1 MSKQSDV
8 NYKYENDIYH
18 IQGQTMK
25 LNRFSNSAIFGIISL
40 LMISCQALSPS
51 IQAPSKPIEKNT
63 FAFQAS
69 LETMPEVNK
78 SAFNKNFSGGECL
91 MLRYGLTE
99 TVTMQAKAW
108 IPNNNYEEDTR
119 WGFALMPTI
128 YLNDVKDDYN
138 FFITPTM
145 NFLQSGSSFDYASL
159 GMYAGV
165 IFPKVWILHS
175 YSSLSLHS
183 SWDWNSNFNSFLTAT
198 ANIGIRIPISRVF
211 DINFEVMGTLL
222 NLTNNNYHW
231 SNSRAEGSRFLV
243 APLLGVGVK
252 L

>member
-1 MSKQSDV
+1 ML
-8 NYKYENDIYH
+8 
-18 IQGQTMK
+18 
-25 LNRFSNSAIFGIISL
+25 LNRFSNSAILGIISL
-40 LMISCQALSPS
+40 FMISCQALSPS

-69 LETMPEVNK
+69 YESMPEASK
-78 SAFNKNFSGGECL
+78 SAFNGNFSDGECL

-99 TVTMQAKAW
+99 TVTIQAKAW
-108 IPNNNYEEDTR
+108 IPNNNYSGTSR

-145 NFLQSGSSFDYASL
+145 NFLQTGTDFDYASL

-165 IFPKVWILHS
+165 IFPKVWVIHS
-175 YSSLSLHS
+175 YSSVSLHS
-183 SWDWNSNFNSFLTAT
+183 SWDWNSNYSSCLSAT
-198 ANIGIRIPISRVF
+198 ANLGIRVPLNKFV
-211 DINFEVMGTLL
+211 DINLEFTGTLL
-222 NLTNNNYHW
+222 NLTNKNFSDINN
-231 SNSRAEGSRFLV
+231 NVDGRKFLV
-243 APLLGVGVK
+243 SPLIGVGVK